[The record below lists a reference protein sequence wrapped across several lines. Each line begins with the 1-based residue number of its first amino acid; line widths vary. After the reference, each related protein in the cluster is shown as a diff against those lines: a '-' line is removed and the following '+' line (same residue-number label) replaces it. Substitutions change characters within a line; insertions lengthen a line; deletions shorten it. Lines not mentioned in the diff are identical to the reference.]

1 MLSIDYHLDFH
12 AAPQVTY
19 SHLYEASS
27 VDYTHKLG
35 ADVVEL
41 GYIFEGYVYAQAE
54 GEKEIFLPADS
65 VLVEVHDRSHRIYC
79 PEHYK
84 EANCVFHVPLTQLQS
99 GGLLLPR
106 ALTLDGSDNPISLY
120 FRQMVTQFAA
130 APDSPATT
138 ALLFQLLG
146 EISAAACEQ
155 HLEKSQ
161 GGEIYVRK
169 AKKYVAE
176 HLHKPMQAM
185 DVAAALDI
193 SASHLS
199 RLFRQNTGMTLIGYI
214 NRLRMERVE
223 KLILLHGMDVRSAGE
238 QVGLYDPAY
247 VSRLFK
253 RVMGYCITELRQSH
267 IRHGV

>member
-12 AAPQVTY
+12 AIPQVTY
-19 SHLYEASS
+19 SHIYEASS
-27 VDYTHKLG
+27 VDYTHMLG

-41 GYIFEGYVYAQAE
+41 SYIYEGYVYAQAE
-54 GEKEIFLPADS
+54 GEDEIYLPANS
-65 VLVEVHDRSHRIYC
+65 VLVEVHDRLHRVYC

-84 EANCVFHVPLTQLQS
+84 EANCIFRVPLTQLQS
-99 GGLLLPR
+99 GGLVLPR
-106 ALTLDGSDNPISLY
+106 SLTLDGPDNPISLY

-130 APDSPATT
+130 APNSPATT

-155 HLEKSQ
+155 HLKKTL
-161 GGEIYVRK
+161 GGELHVRK

-176 HLHKPMQAM
+176 HLHMPLQAM

-193 SASHLS
+193 SASHPS
-199 RLFRQNTGMTLIGYI
+199 RLFRRNTGMTLIGYI

-223 KLILLHGMDVRSAGE
+223 KLILLHSMDIRSAGE

-253 RVMGYCITELRQSH
+253 RIMGYCITDLRQSH
-267 IRHGV
+267 ILHGN